1 MFDLSPLFASLL
13 CGTCLSFCLFSGIT
27 NAFLWKKVG
36 VGIIT
41 KNYRQYSGMDMREKN
56 NKFVVSINEP
66 VCSEELSNENLVKIV
81 NLEASDVECN
91 ILCWK
96 CLGYR
101 YDNVTETW
109 NNEEVFPRWKEK
121 YPLPPDL
128 IGVERIYDPQ
138 VDQPVRDASVSLIRS
153 IPRDFKGGVRSLVS
167 YGFQPYKLTELT
179 PNKTRRAQVSLLISY
194 L

>member
-1 MFDLSPLFASLL
+1 
-13 CGTCLSFCLFSGIT
+13 
-27 NAFLWKKVG
+27 
-36 VGIIT
+36 
-41 KNYRQYSGMDMREKN
+41 MREKN
-56 NKFVVSINEP
+56 NKFVVSINKP

-109 NNEEVFPRWKEK
+109 NNQEVFPRWKEK

-167 YGFQPYKLTELT
+167 YGFQPYKLAELT
-179 PNKTRRAQVSLLISY
+179 PNKTRRAQMVNWLIYFREKLFGRNLDELVHERESSASIPQKENLPSEIMY
-194 L
+194 QKNRVI